1 MIRFVH
7 CDRLLAAAANAYQNL
22 NIPLKRGVCILDC
35 FESQFTTAV
44 LAMCR
49 GRWFNDRAH
58 DAF

>member
-7 CDRLLAAAANAYQNL
+7 CDRLFAAAANAYQNL
-22 NIPLKRGVCILDC
+22 YVAAERGVCILDC
-35 FESQFTTAV
+35 FESQFAAAV
-44 LAMCR
+44 LALCR